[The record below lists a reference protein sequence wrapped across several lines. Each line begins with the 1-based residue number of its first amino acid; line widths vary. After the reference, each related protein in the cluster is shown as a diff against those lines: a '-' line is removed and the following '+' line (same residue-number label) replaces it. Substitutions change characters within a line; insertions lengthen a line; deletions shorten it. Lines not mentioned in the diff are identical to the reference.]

1 MGGALRFLTGEAG
14 RFLTGGRSR
23 FTGPLARFATVL
35 AGLLFEEVF
44 LRDGGL
50 RLTGAFFRAGGG
62 GRLLTGGEVFLLRGS
77 AEVFTFPAVFLRR
90 KFPAP

>member
-1 MGGALRFLTGEAG
+1 MGEAG
-14 RFLTGGRSR
+14 RFLTGGRWR
-23 FTGPLARFATVL
+23 FTAVLVRLARAFAGFDL
-35 AGLLFEEVF
+35 GRALFF
-44 LRDGGL
+44 GGL

-77 AEVFTFPAVFLRR
+77 AGVFTFPAVFLRR

>member
-1 MGGALRFLTGEAG
+1 MGGALRFLTGKAG
-14 RFLTGGRSR
+14 RFLTGGRWR
-23 FTGPLARFATVL
+23 FTAASMRLARAFAGFDL
-35 AGLLFEEVF
+35 GGALFF
-44 LRDGGL
+44 DGGL

-77 AEVFTFPAVFLRR
+77 AGVFTFPAVFLRR